1 MSSYFPIPP
10 NIWIKELSE
19 NIYGSITFLNIPNNQ
34 LKNNLFS
41 RKYNDNVYLGVYC
54 IEKFNWKLLKVFKCK
69 PNEFIE
75 IKRSELNVNNNRI
88 IVVVP
93 KKNNNFIKKTN
104 KLLKPDSLRLDR
116 SPIAERVSINFHLK
130 KSFTSYQ
137 GEYPYQMTLLKKSSF
152 LTFDILKN
160 SSEINNINFLILT
173 NIFKESKI
181 QDYCNIEFFNPHY
194 RENIKLFKAKRN
206 SYTIKRVC
214 DLEKKIGNEKPLFL
228 KSNKFNFIPLML
240 SINIES
246 KQLSL
251 EHTHPPTEFFYGL
264 KKYEAVK
271 LIKNQWL
278 QDE

>member
-41 RKYNDNVYLGVYC
+41 RNYNDNVYLGVYC

-93 KKNNNFIKKTN
+93 KKNNNFLKKTN
-104 KLLKPDSLRLDR
+104 KLLKPDSLRVDR
-116 SPIAERVSINFHLK
+116 SPIAERVSVNFQLK

-160 SSEINNINFLILT
+160 ASEINNINFLILT

-181 QDYCNIEFFNPHY
+181 QDDCDIEFFNPNY

-206 SYTIKRVC
+206 SYTIKRVG

-271 LIKNQWL
+271 LLKNQWL